1 MKLHLPFK
9 LLGIAFLL
17 TGFFAGQGTALQAQI
32 SQTIYFMDKLPQS
45 AIVNPAYQHSHNFHL
60 GLPGISSV
68 GANARINFASYNDLV
83 FRHPRNNTLI
93 SFLHPDAN
101 LSDFTS
107 KLRESNYISPDLH
120 INLISFG
127 FRARRSFIRFNISER
142 VSGRATLPG
151 DFIKLGLQGNEQF
164 VGMEGDF
171 SGTRIDLNYYR
182 EYALGYAYRYNE
194 KLNVG
199 VRGKMLFGKANISFS
214 DTDIS
219 LYTDPGSNNM
229 KLHSNFTVNTSIPMT
244 VVREGGEIK
253 DILFHFD
260 DDDYDPMDFVFNTR
274 NSGFAIDLGVTYQI
288 IEPVTF
294 YASITDLGFIN
305 WKKDVYNFSMN
316 GDFEIEG
323 LNLTSSR
330 NRNKDDDPA
339 DNLLDSLQGL
349 FKISETQNSYT
360 RGLPTMIYIGGKYE
374 ISPGFNFGLLSRSVL
389 YHGRLEQAVSLSAN
403 SSMGRRLSASVS
415 YSMMNN
421 KYDNFGMGLSWR
433 GAGLQLYLL
442 TDNLNAVIIPHRSNS
457 INIWAGLNIVTGNVR
472 PVQKLPVI

>member
-1 MKLHLPFK
+1 MKLHLQFK
-9 LLGIAFLL
+9 LLGFAFLI
-17 TGFFAGQGTALQAQI
+17 TGFFAGQGSALHAQI

-68 GANARINFASYNDLV
+68 AANARINFASYSDLV
-83 FRHPRNNTLI
+83 FRHPLNNKLI

-107 KLRESNYISPDLH
+107 KLRESNLISPDLH
-120 INLISFG
+120 INLFSFG
-127 FRARRSFIRFNISER
+127 FRANRSFIRFNISER

-151 DFIKLGLQGNEQF
+151 DFIKLGLLGNEQF
-164 VGMEGDF
+164 VGGEADF
-171 SGTRIDLNYYR
+171 SSTGIDLNHYR

-199 VRGKMLFGKANISFS
+199 VRARMLFGKANISFS

-219 LYTDPGSNNM
+219 LYTDPESHNL
-229 KLHSNFTVNTSIPMT
+229 KLRSSFTVNTSIPMT
-244 VVREGGEIK
+244 VVREGGEIE
-253 DILFHFD
+253 DIRFHFD
-260 DDDYDPMDFVFNTR
+260 DDGYDPMDFVFNTR
-274 NSGFAIDLGVTYQI
+274 NSGFAIDLGATYQV

-294 YASITDLGFIN
+294 YVSITDLGFIN

-316 GDFEIEG
+316 GDFETEG
-323 LNLTSSR
+323 LDLSSSR
-330 NRNKDDDPA
+330 NKNKDDDPS
-339 DNLLDSLQGL
+339 DNLLDTLQSL
-349 FKISETQNSYT
+349 FKISDTQNSYK

-374 ISPGFNFGLLSRSVL
+374 ITSGFNFGLLSRSVL
-389 YHGRLEQAVSLSAN
+389 YHGRLEQAVTLSAN
-403 SSMGRRLSASVS
+403 SSMSRRLSASVS

-421 KYDNFGMGLSWR
+421 KYDNFGMGLSWK
-433 GAGLQLYLL
+433 GGGLQLYIL
-442 TDNLNAVIIPHRSNS
+442 TDNLNTVIFPQRGNS